1 MRPFSRGL
9 TSLIWKLAV
18 ERYDPIETFEQTI
31 VYGVGLLGG
40 SIGLAAK
47 IAKCGGKIV
56 GLGRSE
62 EKLKRAASLG
72 AIDAYATSWREALEL
87 CEPGQPTMIIF
98 ALPVETNIRALRELW
113 DLRFESWFKGRD
125 YVISDVGSAKK
136 GFAQAG
142 EELLRTTE
150 LPENTRVV
158 FVPAHPIAGSDKSGV
173 EYARA
178 DLFRNKLTILTPWT
192 TAVERQDAL
201 SSMKAIPSDFS
212 SMASHSIAG
221 VDFDMIRRVR
231 VFWSKVGARVL
242 ETSAEEHDQILA
254 RTSHLP
260 NLASVLT
267 MSVVPLD
274 EFLFTGTGFRD
285 VTRLSGSS
293 PEMWVEIYSANHTAV
308 LDALERMEEQILRW
322 KQFLKDDDSE
332 SILNFLHETKKK
344 RDALGS

>member
-1 MRPFSRGL
+1 M
-9 TSLIWKLAV
+9 
-18 ERYDPIETFEQTI
+18 
-31 VYGVGLLGG
+31 LGG
-40 SIGLAAK
+40 SVGLASK
-47 IAKCGGKIV
+47 IARAGGKIV

-62 EKLKRAASLG
+62 IKLKRAVELG
-72 AIDAYATSWREALEL
+72 AIDVGATTWQDAFAQ
-87 CEPGQPTMIIF
+87 CEPSKPTLILF
-98 ALPVETNIRALRELW
+98 CLPVETNIRALRELW
-113 DLRFESWFKGRD
+113 SLRNEPWFVGRD
-125 YVISDVGSAKK
+125 YVISDVGSTKS
-136 GFAQAG
+136 GFARVGA
-142 EELLRTTE
+142 EL
-150 LPENTRVV
+150 TRSNEMCEGTRIV
-158 FVPAHPIAGSDKSGV
+158 FIPAHPIAGSDKSGV

-192 TAVERQDAL
+192 TAQERQDAL
-201 SSMKAIPSDFS
+201 DTMKAIPSDFS
-212 SMASHSIAG
+212 TMASHSIAG
-221 VDFDMIRRVR
+221 PNMDMVRRTR
-231 VFWSKVGARVL
+231 IFWSKLGARVL

-293 PEMWVEIYSANHTAV
+293 PDMWVEIYSANRVAV
-308 LDALERMEEQILRW
+308 LDALERIEEQILRW
-322 KQFLKDDDSE
+322 KKFLKEDDSE

>member
-1 MRPFSRGL
+1 M
-9 TSLIWKLAV
+9 V
-18 ERYDPIETFEQTI
+18 
-31 VYGVGLLGG
+31 
-40 SIGLAAK
+40 
-47 IAKCGGKIV
+47 
-56 GLGRSE
+56 
-62 EKLKRAASLG
+62 
-72 AIDAYATSWREALEL
+72 
-87 CEPGQPTMIIF
+87 IF

-113 DLRFESWFKGRD
+113 ELRFEPWFAGRD

-136 GFAQAG
+136 GFAQVG
-142 EELLRTTE
+142 EELAQTTE

-192 TAVERQDAL
+192 SASERQEAL
-201 SSMKAIPSDFS
+201 GSMKAIPSDFS

-221 VDFDMIRRVR
+221 PNFDMIRRVR

-293 PEMWVEIYSANHTAV
+293 PEMWVEIYSANHVAV

>member
-1 MRPFSRGL
+1 MLVFARIHSRD
-9 TSLIWKLAV
+9 LIHV
-18 ERYDPIETFEQTI
+18 IERRGTIETFDQTI

-47 IAKCGGKIV
+47 IAKCGGRII

-62 EKLKRAASLG
+62 LKLKRAVELG
-72 AIDAYATSWREALEL
+72 AIDAYATSWRGAFEL
-87 CEPGQPTMIIF
+87 CERAKPTLIIF

-113 DLRFESWFKGRD
+113 ESRSESWFTGRD
-125 YVISDVGSAKK
+125 YVISDVGSVKK
-136 GFAQAG
+136 GFAHAG
-142 EELLRTTE
+142 DVLSRTTE

-173 EYARA
+173 DYARA

-192 TAVERQDAL
+192 TAVERREAL
-201 SSMKAIPSDFS
+201 DSMRAIPSDFS

-221 VDFDMIRRVR
+221 SDIDMIRRVR

-293 PEMWVEIYSANHTAV
+293 PEMWVEIYSANRAAV
-308 LDALERMEEQILRW
+308 LDALERMEKQIYRW
-322 KQFLKDDDSE
+322 KKFLKDNDSE

>member
-1 MRPFSRGL
+1 M
-9 TSLIWKLAV
+9 
-18 ERYDPIETFEQTI
+18 
-31 VYGVGLLGG
+31 LGG
-40 SIGLAAK
+40 SAGLAAK
-47 IAKCGGKIV
+47 IARCGGKII

-62 EKLKRAASLG
+62 TKLRRAAELG
-72 AIDAYATSWREALEL
+72 AIDVGVTSWRGAFEL
-87 CEPGQPTMIIF
+87 CEPGKPTMVVF
-98 ALPVETNIRALRELW
+98 ALPVEKNIHALRELW
-113 DLRFESWFKGRD
+113 DLRFEPWFLGRD
-125 YVISDVGSAKK
+125 YVISDVGSTKK

-142 EELLRTTE
+142 EELAKTTE
-150 LPENTRVV
+150 VPENTRVV
-158 FVPAHPIAGSDKSGV
+158 FVPSHPIAGSDKSGV
-173 EYARA
+173 EFARA

-192 TAVERQDAL
+192 TAAERQEAL
-201 SSMKAIPSDFS
+201 ETMKAIPSDFS

-221 VDFDMIRRVR
+221 PNIDMIRRVR
-231 VFWSKVGARVL
+231 VFWSQVGARVL

-293 PEMWVEIYSANHTAV
+293 PEMWVEIYSANRAAV

-332 SILNFLHETKKK
+332 SIINFLHETKKK

>member
-1 MRPFSRGL
+1 M
-9 TSLIWKLAV
+9 
-18 ERYDPIETFEQTI
+18 
-31 VYGVGLLGG
+31 
-40 SIGLAAK
+40 
-47 IAKCGGKIV
+47 
-56 GLGRSE
+56 
-62 EKLKRAASLG
+62 KRAIDLG
-72 AIDAYATSWREALEL
+72 AIDVYATSWREAFDFCEL
-87 CEPGQPTMIIF
+87 GKPKMVIF

-113 DLRFESWFKGRD
+113 ELRFEPWFAGRD

-136 GFAQAG
+136 GFAQVG
-142 EELLRTTE
+142 EELAQTTE

-192 TAVERQDAL
+192 SASERQEAL
-201 SSMKAIPSDFS
+201 GSMKAIPSDFS

-221 VDFDMIRRVR
+221 PNFDMIRRVR

-293 PEMWVEIYSANHTAV
+293 PEMWVEIYSANHVAV